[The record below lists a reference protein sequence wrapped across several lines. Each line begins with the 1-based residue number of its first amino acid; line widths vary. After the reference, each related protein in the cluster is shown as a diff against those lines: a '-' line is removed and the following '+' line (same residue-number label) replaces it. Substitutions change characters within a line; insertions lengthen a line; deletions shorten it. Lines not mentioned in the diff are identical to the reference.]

1 MSSQDESND
10 PYGAIK
16 FGEFRKYMQNKQS
29 KLKRQ
34 QKEFRIQSRGEQASQ
49 ALPQIFAGTS
59 IYINGYCSP
68 PAMDLRRMILQHG
81 GDYQHYLKKLSVTH
95 IIATNLTNSKL
106 QEFRSYK
113 VVRPEWITESTQAQQ
128 LLPWQQY
135 RLVPR
140 ATAQRELVFNT
151 DSNSNTE
158 TPIEAIAE
166 KISGETLNAHVLSN
180 DWARQISTVN
190 PTFIKRYYET
200 SRLHYLSIWK
210 AELKSIVEQLEEKYK
225 SDPSMLSRKR
235 KRLSASYT
243 RVVMHVDFDCFFA
256 SVGIKDRPHLKE
268 LPVAVSHTK
277 VVSEASSSD
286 VASCNYVARAYG
298 VRNGMT
304 VGMAKGL
311 CPSLQV
317 IPYEFEKYK
326 SISKIFYEIMFH
338 YADEMQAVSVDE
350 ALLEVGS
357 HFTQPD
363 EHSQEQQQ
371 EALATQIRDEIRQA
385 TGCEAS
391 IGVGSNILL
400 ARMST
405 KKAKPAGQH
414 ICKSIRDVE
423 ELLSSQKVTD
433 LPGVGY
439 AIGDKLKE
447 LNITAVSDVR
457 KVPLYE
463 LQAKLGSK
471 IGQTLYNFSWG
482 IDDRPLTTN
491 QQRQSVSAEV
501 NWGMRFEHEENERE
515 FVEGLAKEVSV
526 RLQKYNVKGKNI
538 TVKILKR
545 KEDATQAS
553 KNLGHGRVDSFSKSH
568 TLGHFTDDPAV
579 INKHV
584 YSMLKSFQFSSADIR
599 GLGIH
604 ISKLDNQEKLS
615 PDQGVL
621 NFQSRPAVVVNEQ
634 QQQQNQAIEMGE
646 LSKQAF
652 KETMEVD
659 PYVYNEL
666 PLTVKQELESTYQ
679 LVFKEATHLKDSS
692 EDQSTT
698 HEIPQEIIPLI
709 DTPLPELPPWSQLD
723 PLSLLALPDD
733 MREQILK
740 TYASKEQVV
749 SIEAVVESPPRTPTH
764 QSAKPSVFNTPK
776 IPQSTYKTR
785 GGRSRT
791 ITQMFQSATSPSS
804 TRSNAS
810 YNASSPSMSTNN
822 DTTPTSRHSS
832 RFHSVFQV
840 QQRPQQLYNEPE
852 DDLSYDADV
861 WNQLPQDMK
870 EELLEEHRRLKR
882 LKSQQQHQQYLQKTS
897 KDNHLPR
904 DHAQKIDLEPFRKE
918 PSLQGVTDVQEIRTL
933 LHEWVHSFEDM
944 PEPEDVET
952 ITSYLVELVHYADLE
967 KVQLLVSYMVH
978 LIRDMDSVDWKQCT
992 SQIQA
997 NVSNA
1002 VKSVYGC
1009 PLEFKLE

>member
-1 MSSQDESND
+1 MSPQDEAND

-34 QKEFRIQSRGEQASQ
+34 QKELGEQASQ
-49 ALPQIFAGTS
+49 ALPQIFDGTS
-59 IYINGYCSP
+59 IYINGYCNP
-68 PAMDLRRMILQHG
+68 PAMDLRTMILQHG

-113 VVRPEWITESTQAQQ
+113 VVRPEWITESIQAQQ

-140 ATAQRELVFNT
+140 ATAQRELVFNA
-151 DSNSNTE
+151 DSSSTTE
-158 TPIEAIAE
+158 APIEAAAATA
-166 KISGETLNAHVLSN
+166 KITGETLNAHVLSN
-180 DWARQISTVN
+180 DWARKISTVN

-200 SRLHYLSIWK
+200 SRLHYLSTWK

-225 SDPSMLSRKR
+225 SDASMLGRKR

-268 LPVAVSHTK
+268 LPVAVSHSK

-286 VASCNYVARAYG
+286 IASCNYVARAYG

-357 HFTQPD
+357 HFAQPD
-363 EHSQEQQQ
+363 EHSQEERQ

-405 KKAKPAGQH
+405 KKAKPAGQF

-423 ELLSSQKVTD
+423 ELLNSQKVTD

-439 AIGDKLKE
+439 AIGDKLKG
-447 LNITAVSDVR
+447 LNIKVVSDVR
-457 KVPLYE
+457 NVPLYE

-471 IGQTLYNFSWG
+471 MGQTLYNFSRG
-482 IDDRPLTTN
+482 IDDRPLVTN

-501 NWGMRFEHEENERE
+501 NWGMRFEHEENEKE
-515 FVEGLAKEVSV
+515 FVEGLAKEVAE

-545 KEDATQAS
+545 KEDATEAS
-553 KNLGHGRVDSFSKSH
+553 KNLGHGRVDAFSKSH
-568 TLGHFTDDPAV
+568 ALGHFTDDPAI

-621 NFQSRPAVVVNEQ
+621 NFQSRPAVEVNERQLQ
-634 QQQQNQAIEMGE
+634 QHRTIETGE
-646 LSKQAF
+646 SSKQVI

-659 PYVYNEL
+659 PVVYNEL
-666 PLTVKQELESTYQ
+666 PDTVRQELESTYK
-679 LVFKEATHLKDSS
+679 LVFKESKHFCKDSS
-692 EDQSTT
+692 SNSITNN
-698 HEIPQEIIPLI
+698 IPQEMIPLT

-723 PLSLLALPDD
+723 PLSLLALPDE

-740 TYASKEQVV
+740 KYASNEQ
-749 SIEAVVESPPRTPTH
+749 AVIMETVAKSPPRAPIH
-764 QSAKPSVFNTPK
+764 QSSKPSVFSAPNP
-776 IPQSTYKTR
+776 PRAGYKTR
-785 GGRSRT
+785 GSKSRS
-791 ITQMFQSATSPSS
+791 IAQMFQSAASPSSS

-810 YNASSPSMSTNN
+810 SPSLSAIN
-822 DTTPTSRHSS
+822 DTAPTSRHSG

-840 QQRPQQLYNEPE
+840 QQQQQQLDNELE
-852 DDLSYDADV
+852 DDLPYDADV
-861 WNQLPQDMK
+861 WNQLPQDMR
-870 EELLEEHRRLKR
+870 EEILEEHRRLKR
-882 LKSQQQHQQYLQKTS
+882 LKLQQQQLQQQPAQKESTKSHQY
-897 KDNHLPR
+897 DY
-904 DHAQKIDLEPFRKE
+904 AQKIDLEPLRKE
-918 PSLQGVTDVQEIRTL
+918 PSLQGVTNIQEIRTL
-933 LHEWVHSFEDM
+933 LHEWVHSYEDM
-944 PEPEDVET
+944 PEPQDVET
-952 ITSYLVELVHYADLE
+952 ITNYLVELVHYADLE
-967 KVQLLVSYMVH
+967 KAQLLVSYLVY
-978 LIRDMDSVDWKQCT
+978 LIRDVESVDWKQCT

-1009 PLEFKLE
+1009 PLEF